1 MTAVVL
7 GATRRTFSSLRKH
20 RNYRLFFT
28 GQAVSVTGTW
38 MQNVGAAWLIL
49 ELTGSPVAVGALFL
63 CQFLPF
69 TLFSLFAGV
78 LVDRVDPRR
87 LVIAA
92 QASSMIFAA
101 ALATL
106 TFAGVIAAWEVYLL
120 TALRGV
126 ALVVDAP
133 ARQAL
138 TFQMVGPRELP
149 NAVALNSSLFNGAR
163 IVGPAIGGLVVAT
176 AGTAFCFALNAVTF
190 LAVLAG
196 LFRMRERELVPVE
209 RADEPPTVVAG
220 AREALAYVRETPVAR
235 VVLATVL
242 VVSMLAFNFNVLL
255 PVLAKQTLEAG
266 PQVFGV
272 ISAWFGAGAV
282 VGALLAASVGR
293 ASTKLLLVGAGGFGL
308 AELALVPQTS
318 VLAVSA
324 LLFVIGMFFTLWTAN
339 ANATLQLAA
348 PEHLHGR
355 VVSFYYFAFNGGAP
369 LGGLV
374 AGWLAATGGT
384 PLAFAVAGA
393 AAVATAAAAYAFLR
407 APQADSAVEQRG
419 RLAGA
424 AARAR

>member
-38 MQNVGAAWLIL
+38 MQNVAAAWLIL

-196 LFRMRERELVPVE
+196 LFRMRERELVRVE

-255 PVLAKQTLEAG
+255 PVLAKETLARGAET
-266 PQVFGV
+266 FGI
-272 ISAWFGAGAV
+272 ISAFFGAGAL
-282 VGALLAASVGR
+282 VGALVSASLRR
-293 ASTKLLLVGAGGFGL
+293 ARLKTLLVGTGGSGIAQLLL
-308 AELALVPQTS
+308 APQS
-318 VLAVSA
+318 SLLAVA
-324 LLFVIGMFFTLWTAN
+324 LLLFATGLCFTLWTSN
-339 ANATLQLAA
+339 ANSTLQLAA
-348 PEHLHGR
+348 PDHLRGR
-355 VVSFYYFAFNGGAP
+355 VIALYYFAFNGSAP
-369 LGGLV
+369 FGGLL
-374 AGWLAATGGT
+374 AGWLAAAGGT
-384 PLAFAVAGA
+384 ALAFSVGGA
-393 AAVATAAAAYAFLR
+393 AAVMMTAAAFVMLR
-407 APQADSAVEQRG
+407 SAVPAAGRG
-419 RLAGA
+419 GTAVDERPLPKA
-424 AARAR
+424 A